1 MNEEATEKY
10 RKAFK
15 VMAEEEF
22 AFKKKKEY
30 TEKRLNNVVKKKE
43 AILKYTVP
51 KYRELYAVARQCGVE
66 EISEFVPSKREQY
79 SLDELHLKKAGMLE
93 TGMQANGKSNFE
105 EILEKGVEGWLI
117 GEDADF
123 LAGARKQRSISERVQ
138 LSSSVLQN
146 RMAEM
151 AQWADRFA
159 NVLVALN
166 TNLLQQIEKGKQIL
180 ADNGGDITKYSTDDK
195 DVLTACVTLAEALS
209 NAMRITVLNN
219 DGDIPETTMK
229 EIERL
234 EALAKQKIA
243 SVDAV
248 PLIEKE

>member
-1 MNEEATEKY
+1 
-10 RKAFK
+10 
-15 VMAEEEF
+15 
-22 AFKKKKEY
+22 
-30 TEKRLNNVVKKKE
+30 
-43 AILKYTVP
+43 
-51 KYRELYAVARQCGVE
+51 
-66 EISEFVPSKREQY
+66 
-79 SLDELHLKKAGMLE
+79 MLE
-93 TGMQANGKSNFE
+93 TGMKANGKSTFE
-105 EILEKGVEGWLI
+105 EILEKDVEGWLI

-123 LAGARKQRSISERVQ
+123 LAGARKQRGISERVQ
-138 LSSSVLQN
+138 LSSSILQE

-151 AQWADRFA
+151 AQWADRFS

-180 ADNGGDITKYSTDDK
+180 AENGDDISKYSIADK

-209 NAMRITVLNN
+209 SAMRITVLNN

-229 EIERL
+229 KIERL

-243 SVDAV
+243 SFDAV